1 MRTQHKPRESYR
13 VSAYGRRSMDVGSF
27 TVKVDDHLT
36 PVRNGPERLSNRFQR
51 TALPDAPTRAMDKA
65 FRRPNFS
72 VAATGSELA
81 THNVVDEINSL
92 PDLVRYNAREN
103 PTHLFCLQAKSRP
116 EDHGASHTGARYSA
130 CRLNFAQLETSV
142 NACADRLGQVVGIG
156 VSEDQVNDERTIA
169 LYMESDLGLFLHL
182 VALLRLDVPVCHH
195 RPTRQKFVAVRLT
208 VGQVLLM
215 SARLSTASVQHLVAT
230 TNSRAILV
238 SGRTRRMLGEALHGL
253 VDIYTVDRY
262 EAFVDVNATAD
273 VPLST
278 NGSKPSR
285 VETWSAKSWK
295 RPRAAKAKRPRPLIL
310 HSSGTTG
317 LPKPI
322 YVDHRYLLRYAACH
336 EFQPEE
342 DITWLNVSTLPL
354 YHGFGLLAPCL
365 ALSTG
370 MACCLPPSS
379 IIPAANSTLDLI
391 EQFGA
396 RSLMTV
402 PSIIDDV
409 VALFASDSGG
419 RAVDLLRLL
428 EFIAVGGGAL
438 NPTRA
443 ETLAENGI
451 KLLNHYGVTEI
462 GAIAPIFRPG
472 PDYNWRYLRLRTDIG
487 LHLRPI
493 EGSRHYKLVGFPS
506 GSTETFEIQDELERN
521 PDAIRDEVRIL
532 GRVDDLI
539 VLKTGEKVMPRTIED
554 SLNSDAAVKACVCV
568 GQGFFEI
575 LVIVEPAD
583 QLSIDGDG
591 LKEHIWELVRRLN
604 PTLDQ
609 HARVSSKDAI
619 IIKPPAKAF
628 PRSDKGSI
636 MRREVQDLFKAEM
649 DAAYAAMDANASSA
663 FPLDELDMES
673 SIRDMADAMA
683 ESPSGERVSFDQ
695 DFFEQ
700 GMDSLGAVRL
710 ARLLNSALGQMHT
723 PRRSN
728 TVPISAEFI
737 YRHPSVRELAAA
749 LRRILSSNETS
760 LRSAIRDRAAE
771 MAGLADQVLSE
782 LKQSPPAI
790 SPRVVPLTGATGNSR
805 VVLLTGATGNFGAH
819 SLARLVRDRL
829 VSKVICLVRRNQ
841 SRLGTQASNGVVEE
855 SLLGRQKS
863 AFSEAGIELSNQEW
877 SKIEFLGFDVLSSSE
892 SGHRSPWARLAAEVT
907 HILHLAWPMDFN
919 RTLQSFRPHLD
930 IVQCLIRLA
939 RDVHSLRPGMKVR
952 LVFASSIAVVR
963 HCADDAEVRVRSVVM
978 EDALMNPLVAAP
990 LGYAEAKWVCERVLG
1005 QAAHEFGTELEPVI
1019 VRVGQLS
1026 GPETTEGTWKTG
1038 EHIPRLVYASQK
1050 VGAFP
1055 MMDGTVSWLPVD
1067 HAANAMVEMLL
1078 RDDPVNTYLH
1088 LENPIRQPM
1097 SDVAVIMGRELGL
1110 SGAAVIPFSEW
1121 LKRVRQV
1128 ESLGSLESFFSE
1140 HFRHLAQ
1147 GQLVLDTRQA
1157 RSISKSLQGVGGVS
1171 RELMVSCIQKLIK
1184 DDKPAFY
1191 RAMLCCI
1198 HVSPCIVGD
1207 DDEQQR

>member
-1 MRTQHKPRESYR
+1 
-13 VSAYGRRSMDVGSF
+13 
-27 TVKVDDHLT
+27 
-36 PVRNGPERLSNRFQR
+36 
-51 TALPDAPTRAMDKA
+51 
-65 FRRPNFS
+65 
-72 VAATGSELA
+72 
-81 THNVVDEINSL
+81 
-92 PDLVRYNAREN
+92 
-103 PTHLFCLQAKSRP
+103 
-116 EDHGASHTGARYSA
+116 
-130 CRLNFAQLETSV
+130 
-142 NACADRLGQVVGIG
+142 
-156 VSEDQVNDERTIA
+156 
-169 LYMESDLGLFLHL
+169 
-182 VALLRLDVPVCHH
+182 
-195 RPTRQKFVAVRLT
+195 
-208 VGQVLLM
+208 
-215 SARLSTASVQHLVAT
+215 
-230 TNSRAILV
+230 
-238 SGRTRRMLGEALHGL
+238 MLGEALHDL
-253 VDIYTVDRY
+253 VDIYTADHY

-285 VETWSAKSWK
+285 VETWSAKSWE
-295 RPRAAKAKRPRPLIL
+295 RPRAAKAKSPRALIL

-402 PSIIDDV
+402 PSIIDDI

-419 RAVDLLRLL
+419 RTVDLLRRL

-443 ETLAENGI
+443 ETLVENGI

-472 PDYNWRYLRLRTDIG
+472 ADYNWRYLRLRTDIG

-493 EGSRHYKLVGFPS
+493 EGSRHFKLVGFPS
-506 GSTETFEIQDELERN
+506 GSTETFEVQDELERN
-521 PDAIRDEVRIL
+521 PETLRDEVRIL

-609 HARVSSKDAI
+609 HARVSSRDAI

-649 DAAYAAMDANASSA
+649 DAAYATMDANVGSA

-673 SIRDMADAMA
+673 SIRDMADAIA

-695 DFFEQ
+695 DFFER

-710 ARLLNSALGQMHT
+710 ARLLNSALGQMHP

-728 TVPISAEFI
+728 AVPISAEFI

-749 LRRILSSNETS
+749 LRRILTSNESS
-760 LRSAIRDRAAE
+760 LRSGIRDRAAE
-771 MAGLADQVLSE
+771 MMGLADQVLSK

-790 SPRVVPLTGATGNSR
+790 SPR

-819 SLARLVRDRL
+819 SLARLVRDGL
-829 VSKVICLVRRNQ
+829 VSKVICLVRRKQ
-841 SRLGTQASNGVVEE
+841 SRLGAQASDGVVEE

-863 AFSEAGIELSNQEW
+863 AFWEAGIELSNQEW
-877 SKIEFLGFDVLSSSE
+877 SKIEFLGFEVLSSSE
-892 SGHRSPWARLAAEVT
+892 SGHHGSWARLAAKVT

-930 IVQCLIRLA
+930 IVQSLVRLA
-939 RDVHSLRPGMKVR
+939 REVHSLRPGTKVR

-963 HCADDAEVRVRSVVM
+963 HCANDAEVRVRSVVM
-978 EDALMNPLVAAP
+978 EDGLMNPLAAAP

-1005 QAAHEFGTELEPVI
+1005 QAACEFGTELEPVI

-1038 EHIPRLVYASQK
+1038 EHIPKLVYASQK

-1055 MMDGTVSWLPVD
+1055 MMEGVSTTQGDVPEMLSYRNADMCCQTVSWLPVD
-1067 HAANAMVEMLL
+1067 HAANAMAEMLL
-1078 RDDPVNTYLH
+1078 RDGPVNTYLH

-1121 LKRVRQV
+1121 LKRTREVD
-1128 ESLGSLESFFSE
+1128 SLGSLESFFSE

-1157 RSISKSLQGVGGVS
+1157 RSISKSLQCVSGVS
-1171 RELMVSCIQKLIK
+1171 RELMVR
-1184 DDKPAFY
+1184 Y
-1191 RAMLCCI
+1191 
-1198 HVSPCIVGD
+1198 V
-1207 DDEQQR
+1207 QRWRRDNFLA